1 MVKNKNENLETMW
14 KYLLTNRI
22 VVLVLK
28 VWISSGKHQL
38 PGIAHVTDTDVT
50 SPIWENYNTDYD

>member
-22 VVLVLK
+22 VALGVDFLLFEPLVAESTPPTCNIPN
-28 VWISSGKHQL
+28 V
-38 PGIAHVTDTDVT
+38 
-50 SPIWENYNTDYD
+50 